1 LIGVQHIQKVDI
13 YNSFELVVDP
23 VSGTLDSAFFEKQQD
38 TTGAGGFAEGSR
50 LSAKPLRPSAKAL
63 PRAALGK
70 AASAKTRSAK
80 PSLPRAVY
88 RALGKGFA
96 ESQRSSRQRKDA
108 VNGPAFFAESPF
120 GWLSAKIFLFFSFF
134 LKYLPRACQTG
145 SRQRFFFFLKKICRE
160 PVLCRVQRSLRSAKL
175 GNEYFCSFVAQ
186 LCRVQ

>member
-1 LIGVQHIQKVDI
+1 MHSD
-13 YNSFELVVDP
+13 
-23 VSGTLDSAFFEKQQD
+23 TAFFEFMVAFYSDLTRDLNKLGC

-96 ESQRSSRQRKDA
+96 ESQRGPRQRKGA

-120 GWLSAKIFLFFSFF
+120 GWLSAKNFLFF
-134 LKYLPRACQTG
+134 
-145 SRQRFFFFLKKICRE
+145 
-160 PVLCRVQRSLRSAKL
+160 
-175 GNEYFCSFVAQ
+175 
-186 LCRVQ
+186 

>member
-1 LIGVQHIQKVDI
+1 VHWCTCSVPCVLGV
-13 YNSFELVVDP
+13 
-23 VSGTLDSAFFEKQQD
+23 

-70 AASAKTRSAK
+70 DASAKTRSAK

-88 RALGKGFA
+88 RA
-96 ESQRSSRQRKDA
+96 ESQRGPRQRKGA

-120 GWLSAKIFLFFSFF
+120 DWLSAKNFLFF
-134 LKYLPRACQTG
+134 KKKCLPRA
-145 SRQRFFFFLKKICRE
+145 SLARLSVK
-160 PVLCRVQRSLRSAKL
+160 PVLCRVQRSLPSTKL
-175 GNEYFCSFVAQ
+175 GNEYFCSHVSQ